1 MAAAF
6 RAKTRMCPVLETQYV
21 QNPRVDTSIRCYK
34 PGKGFGCTI
43 YPGGFVPVPQPYVL
57 SVVYEG
63 NSVLYGGEAIVGST
77 TVLPWAVFATSVFE
91 LYDNDPII
99 YGNLV
104 SLTSQT
110 TGIVY
115 LYGSEL
121 PASSDSYTPIV
132 TYPPP

>member
-1 MAAAF
+1 M
-6 RAKTRMCPVLETQYV
+6 
-21 QNPRVDTSIRCYK
+21 
-34 PGKGFGCTI
+34 
-43 YPGGFVPVPQPYVL
+43 PQPYVL

>member
-21 QNPRVDTSIRCYK
+21 QNPRVDTSIRCYT

-43 YPGGFVPVPQPYVL
+43 YPGSYVHVPQPYVL
-57 SVVYEG
+57 SVVYDG
-63 NSVLYGGEAIVGST
+63 NNVNYGGEAIAGAT
-77 TVLPWAVFATSVFE
+77 TILPWAVFSTSVFE
-91 LYDNDPII
+91 LYGNHPVI
-99 YGNLV
+99 YGTLI

-115 LYGSEL
+115 LYGSDL
-121 PASSDSYTPIV
+121 PTSSDSYTPTV
-132 TYPPP
+132 SF

>member
-6 RAKTRMCPVLETQYV
+6 RAKNRMCPVLETQYV

-43 YPGGFVPVPQPYVL
+43 YPGGYVHVPQPYVL
-57 SVVYEG
+57 SVVYNG
-63 NSVLYGGEAIVGST
+63 NTVIYGGEAILGAT
-77 TVLPWAVFATSVFE
+77 TVLPWDYFATAVFE

-99 YGNLV
+99 YGTLE
-104 SLTSQT
+104 SLISRT

-115 LYGSEL
+115 NFNDPL
-121 PASSDSYTPIV
+121 PASSDSYTPI
-132 TYPPP
+132 TT